1 MDTTSKFSS
10 EKVGEVPEEI
20 NVEGSGNVEE
30 KGFLGMLAQSI
41 FEVCQ
46 FEWVSTNYLARSQQC
61 RRTRHERFLLPIAH
75 CPIRTSILDKLEFP
89 RPHDAGSLGIIVGV
103 YDLVSCL

>member
-10 EKVGEVPEEI
+10 ETVEEVPEEI

-30 KGFLGMLAQSI
+30 KGFPRMLAQSI

-46 FEWVSTNYLARSQQC
+46 FEWVPTDYIARSQ
-61 RRTRHERFLLPIAH
+61 
-75 CPIRTSILDKLEFP
+75 
-89 RPHDAGSLGIIVGV
+89 
-103 YDLVSCL
+103 

>member
-10 EKVGEVPEEI
+10 ETVGEVPEEI
-20 NVEGSGNVEE
+20 TVEGSQNVEE

-46 FEWVSTNYLARSQQC
+46 FE
-61 RRTRHERFLLPIAH
+61 
-75 CPIRTSILDKLEFP
+75 
-89 RPHDAGSLGIIVGV
+89 
-103 YDLVSCL
+103 